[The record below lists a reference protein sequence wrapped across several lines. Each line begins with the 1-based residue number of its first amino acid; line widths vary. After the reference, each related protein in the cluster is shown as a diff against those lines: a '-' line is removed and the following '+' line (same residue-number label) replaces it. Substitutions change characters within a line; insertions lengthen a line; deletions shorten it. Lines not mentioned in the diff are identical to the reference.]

1 MSRPLR
7 ISYPGALY
15 HITARGNEKNLIYR
29 EKGDYRKFLKILSA
43 LPKRFSIVI
52 YGYVLMGNHYHL
64 LIETP
69 KGNITKVMHYLNTAY
84 TGYFNRKYHRVGHL
98 FQGRYQG
105 LLIEKDRYLLSV
117 SRYIHLNPVRALIVK
132 RPEEFNWSSY
142 LQYIGKREREE
153 WLSCS
158 WILRRYSE
166 DELKARRSYQ
176 SFVEEGLTLKKNPFH
191 NLKSEPIVGS
201 ESFIEETKRKIKL
214 KKQREIPESKR
225 LAKRIKYEG
234 VMVILT
240 KRFGISEQKIRGAGR
255 RDNLPKKICL
265 YLLRKCTDISNEE
278 IGRYFG
284 IGYTAVSQAAS
295 RLKREIEK
303 DRGLKKMVYDIE
315 IELLSEE

>member
-29 EKGDYRKFLKILSA
+29 EKEDYRKFLKILSD

-64 LIETP
+64 LIETH
-69 KGNITKVMHYLNTAY
+69 KGNITKVMHYLNTVY

-117 SRYIHLNPVRALIVK
+117 SRYIHLNPVRALMVK

-142 LQYIGKREREE
+142 LQYIGKREREK
-153 WLSCS
+153 WLNCN
-158 WILRRYSE
+158 WILRRYSK

-176 SFVEEGLTLKKNPFH
+176 AFVEEGLTLKKNPFH
-191 NLKSEPIVGS
+191 NLNSKPIVGS
-201 ESFIEETKRKIKL
+201 KSFIEETKRKIKL
-214 KKQREIPESKR
+214 KKQREIPKSRR
-225 LAKRIKYEG
+225 LAKRIKYEE
-234 VMVILT
+234 VMAILT
-240 KRFGISEQKIRGAGR
+240 KRFRISEQKIREVER
-255 RDNLPKKICL
+255 HDNLPRKICL

-284 IGYTAVSQAAS
+284 IGYTAVSQVAS
-295 RLKREIEK
+295 QLKREMEK
-303 DRGLKKMVYDIE
+303 AKELKKMVYDIE
-315 IELLSEE
+315 MELLSEE